1 MSNRFD
7 FVKCVHERARLE
19 NAYNAITRAE
29 AWDFFKNGGDYYSYS
44 DNRMRK
50 VKKEMEKEHVGQM
63 HSGSSYAVTMRYMEG
78 IATLGFD
85 EFKREFE
92 AQQK

>member
-1 MSNRFD
+1 MSNNFD
-7 FVKCVHERARLE
+7 FVSCDHKRKMLE

-29 AWDFFKNGGDYYSYS
+29 AWDFFKNGGDYYSYT

-50 VKKEMEKEHVGQM
+50 VNKEMEKEYVGQM
-63 HSGSSYAVTMRYMEG
+63 HSGSTFAWTMRCMEC

-85 EFKREFE
+85 EFKKEFE
-92 AQQK
+92 AEQR